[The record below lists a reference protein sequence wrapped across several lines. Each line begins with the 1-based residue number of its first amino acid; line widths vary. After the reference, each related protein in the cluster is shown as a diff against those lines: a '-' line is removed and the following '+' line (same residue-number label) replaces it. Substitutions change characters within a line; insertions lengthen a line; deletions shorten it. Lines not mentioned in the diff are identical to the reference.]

1 MHQNISNLAY
11 ISLQQIAIDMEFG
24 IAPNE
29 IGRIQR
35 VLVDVTVGIDEIN
48 TQIFDS
54 EEGLKKGFDYS
65 VIYEKVMTASKA
77 QPKLMETFAN
87 LVSDSVMTLPQV
99 QECEVTICKSYIWPN
114 VPNTRL
120 KIKRCKS
127 II

>member
-48 TQIFDS
+48 TQILDS
-54 EEGLKKGFDYS
+54 EDGLKKGFDYS
-65 VIYEKVMTASKA
+65 VIYDKVMAASITR
-77 QPKLMETFAN
+77 PKLMETFAN
-87 LVSDSVMTLPQV
+87 TVSNTVMELPKV
-99 QECEVTICKSYIWPN
+99 QECVVTISKSYIWPN
-114 VPNTRL
+114 VPSTCL
-120 KIKRCKS
+120 KIKRVKS
-127 II
+127 I

>member
-48 TQIFDS
+48 TQILDS
-54 EEGLKKGFDYS
+54 EDGLKKGFDYS
-65 VIYEKVMTASKA
+65 VIYDKVMAASITR
-77 QPKLMETFAN
+77 PKLMETFAN
-87 LVSDSVMTLPQV
+87 TVPNTVMELPKV
-99 QECEVTICKSYIWPN
+99 QECVVTISKSYIWPN
-114 VPNTRL
+114 VPSTCL
-120 KIKRCKS
+120 KIKRVKS
-127 II
+127 I

>member
-48 TQIFDS
+48 TQILDS
-54 EEGLKKGFDYS
+54 EDGLKKGFDYS
-65 VIYEKVMTASKA
+65 VIYDKVMAASITR
-77 QPKLMETFAN
+77 PKLMETFAN
-87 LVSDSVMTLPQV
+87 TVSNTVMELPKV
-99 QECEVTICKSYIWPN
+99 QECVVTISKSYLWPN
-114 VPNTRL
+114 VPSTCL
-120 KIKRCKS
+120 KIKRVKS
-127 II
+127 I